1 MSKRLKYLPSKSASD
16 KVLLQY
22 LTIIE
27 LSDHLSLWWHIQHY
41 LEFFLMSVLL
51 VLLLASES
59 LLCLAESGHELL
71 QGGLLHGKFEFWE
84 PQELS
89 ALVGLSINQNNMLYK
104 EANNDR
110 YFIPK
115 CDLLKI
121 LLILTQK

>member
-1 MSKRLKYLPSKSASD
+1 
-16 KVLLQY
+16 
-22 LTIIE
+22 
-27 LSDHLSLWWHIQHY
+27 
-41 LEFFLMSVLL
+41 MSVLL

-59 LLCLAESGHELL
+59 LLCLADSGHELF

-89 ALVGLSINQNNMLYK
+89 ALVGLSINQNSVLYK

-110 YFIPK
+110 DFIPNSSK

-121 LLILTQK
+121 LLNLTQKYSS